1 MDAFDTG
8 SYFSCRVPVRAAN
21 SPLLKAAVCALSAK
35 HLHRMEER
43 GNSTKNFWPADGSL
57 TSRSGR
63 TDLQFFSAEY
73 YHQAI
78 CHLREAIR
86 NYELD
91 PDLPGNAIRQECIF
105 AAVAILSMYELMD
118 NPGIAWRAH
127 LCAIPLFSCSYVHS
141 NSAEFSPPRAI
152 IHRPV
157 FWSLARQD
165 FLCACED
172 AQQKV
177 Y

>member
-1 MDAFDTG
+1 M
-8 SYFSCRVPVRAAN
+8 RA
-21 SPLLKAAVCALSAK
+21 SKSTLLKTAVCALSAK
-35 HLHRMEER
+35 HLHRMEKS
-43 GNSTKNFWPADGSL
+43 GKSTKYLWPADGFV
-57 TSRSGR
+57 TSRSG
-63 TDLQFFSAEY
+63 TIDLQFLAAEY
-73 YHQAI
+73 YHQSI
-78 CHLREAIR
+78 CYLREAIR

-91 PDLPGNAIRQECIF
+91 PELPGNANRQECIF

-127 LCAIPLFSCSYVHS
+127 LSAIPLFSCSYVHS

-172 AQQKV
+172 AHKTLH
-177 Y
+177 